1 MLTGMLSGDVA
12 SPSIILPGRGVL
24 VKILITLQNGDNA
37 SPAIGSPIMVETL
50 KYI

>member
-1 MLTGMLSGDVA
+1 MLNGDVA
-12 SPSIILPGRGVL
+12 SPSIILPGRAVL

-37 SPAIGSPIMVETL
+37 SPTIGSPIMVGKL